1 MESQDKKSINIEDL
15 DVKQSLE
22 TIWNMMNKA
31 ASKGVFN
38 IDESYI
44 LKILFSKVSKS
55 ITEDTSKSIAYK
67 TSNNI

>member
-55 ITEDTSKSIAYK
+55 ITEDTSKSITYK
-67 TSNNI
+67 TSNNV

>member
-44 LKILFSKVSKS
+44 LKVLFSKV
-55 ITEDTSKSIAYK
+55 
-67 TSNNI
+67 

>member
-1 MESQDKKSINIEDL
+1 
-15 DVKQSLE
+15 
-22 TIWNMMNKA
+22 MNKA

-67 TSNNI
+67 TSNDI

>member
-67 TSNNI
+67 TSNDI

>member
-44 LKILFSKVSKS
+44 LKVLFSKVSKS
-55 ITEDTSKSIAYK
+55 ITEDTSKSITYK
-67 TSNNI
+67 TSNNV

>member
-44 LKILFSKVSKS
+44 LKVLFSKVSKS

-67 TSNNI
+67 TSNDI